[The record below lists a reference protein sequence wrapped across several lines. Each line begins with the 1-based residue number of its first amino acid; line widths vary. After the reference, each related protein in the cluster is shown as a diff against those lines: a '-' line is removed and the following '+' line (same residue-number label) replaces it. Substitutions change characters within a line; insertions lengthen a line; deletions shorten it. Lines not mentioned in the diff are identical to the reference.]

1 MTHATRP
8 FLPSAIKV
16 GSTVPAKGV
25 RMAAASVF
33 APALAFAFALGL
45 TAPAMAQ
52 ANPNLSTSVST
63 PVPAAKGL
71 TLEHRMLL
79 KCSAAFALVAH
90 GQAQGQADML
100 GYKVNATQGREY
112 FVQAMAQVM
121 DDTGFSREEVT
132 EQLTQEAQRLSAG
145 DGKGIAEIMPVCE
158 VSLAS
163 FTPPAAQ
170 GTDRASGL
178 P

>member
-1 MTHATRP
+1 MTHAARP
-8 FLPSAIKV
+8 FLPSAFKV

-25 RMAAASVF
+25 RVAAASVF

-52 ANPNLSTSVST
+52 ANPSTSVST
-63 PVPAAKGL
+63 PAPAAKGL

-100 GYKVNATQGREY
+100 GYKVNAAQGREY

-121 DDTGFSREEVT
+121 DDTGFSREDVT

-145 DGKGIAEIMPVCE
+145 DGKGIAEIMPACE

>member
-1 MTHATRP
+1 MTHAARP
-8 FLPSAIKV
+8 FLPSAFKV

-25 RMAAASVF
+25 RMAAASLF
-33 APALAFAFALGL
+33 APALAFALGL

-52 ANPNLSTSVST
+52 ANPSSSIST
-63 PVPAAKGL
+63 PAPAAKGL

-132 EQLTQEAQRLSAG
+132 EQLTREAQRLSAG
-145 DGKGIAEIMPVCE
+145 DGKGIAEIMPACE